1 MEKHLTCTKQLRAA
15 PRVPEASPPG
25 GRRRGWLSP
34 HPGQCHQ
41 RYGDCKALGSKAGGG
56 HWGGSRAA
64 WSCPRRSGKPPPGP
78 AEEME
83 QHLGARQ
90 GAGGPTSG
98 GPTSGGP
105 RAGSAP
111 GEGPAEA
118 SRTEAGL
125 APTAARKD
133 TSQGTGSRS
142 GEGAVAG
149 ELGASPASLQSACG
163 HGIVTAGPSIS
174 EQPWGN
180 RPGAWPLFKGL
191 GHWGPPSCP
200 GPASV
205 PIGQRWTLPGQLT
218 LSHAWG

>member
-90 GAGGPTSG
+90 GAGGPTSQLAL
-98 GPTSGGP
+98 P
-105 RAGSAP
+105 RG
-111 GEGPAEA
+111 
-118 SRTEAGL
+118 
-125 APTAARKD
+125 AARD
-133 TSQGTGSRS
+133 RRSPPRGPLPVLECPSGDVPGGVSCLPHVLHRLHRELAVRTRSRS
-142 GEGAVAG
+142 GSLAVVTG
-149 ELGASPASLQSACG
+149 TGLCHVGVLKPLCTHSAVDKDGC
-163 HGIVTAGPSIS
+163 S
-174 EQPWGN
+174 
-180 RPGAWPLFKGL
+180 
-191 GHWGPPSCP
+191 
-200 GPASV
+200 
-205 PIGQRWTLPGQLT
+205 GQRAPLQRNPSPQDDRLPVLREA
-218 LSHAWG
+218 AWV